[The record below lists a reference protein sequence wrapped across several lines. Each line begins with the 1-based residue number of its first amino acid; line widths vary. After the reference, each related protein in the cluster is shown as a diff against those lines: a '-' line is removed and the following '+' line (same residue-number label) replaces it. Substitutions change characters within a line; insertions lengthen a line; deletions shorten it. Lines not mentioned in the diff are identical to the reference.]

1 MSVLH
6 RPSCLIHGLHR
17 EQARGVEAAQGQSR
31 GAVLVW
37 ASVGRTPPGAGTA
50 ANCSGCSG
58 GLRMELPTPQL
69 RVFIFNS
76 EGLQLTL
83 GGSFV
88 PRSFLFLPGN
98 F

>member
-1 MSVLH
+1 
-6 RPSCLIHGLHR
+6 
-17 EQARGVEAAQGQSR
+17 
-31 GAVLVW
+31 
-37 ASVGRTPPGAGTA
+37 
-50 ANCSGCSG
+50 
-58 GLRMELPTPQL
+58 MELPTPQL